1 MKTIVNETFFDNIDI
16 NAIEFFNKHGWV
28 VIKNGI
34 TGKLLDEGLESWQQH
49 RINCANEMS
58 ISLDLYKKEISQW
71 RDLWTHGGIFQEIL
85 DSETSVRAIAQKGM
99 DWKGVRLLHDHII
112 AKPSGSTNKKI
123 PWHQDSMFWPVDLPG
138 CSTWTPLE
146 DVVENGGCLEVIDC
160 SHLEGCEQ
168 PVDFMAEE
176 RWEFPNGSIRVKL
189 PVNAGNTILLHSL
202 TWHRSSPN
210 STSSDRPAH
219 IGLWV
224 HNGVHWRPDMVDWHP
239 LNDHVEAN
247 PGEQLI
253 GEMFPSWGE
262 IEELNRPEED
272 IHQGTVRT
280 NGISMFDASK
290 ILGEQMKSI
299 LSLEGSLSTLL
310 KEDKNREEVAR
321 KTIKMGF
328 VDDDDFDKLMSILER
343 LYICHAAYVLHRARN
358 VFNATYADWWE
369 IAGESWNQMGR

>member
-1 MKTIVNETFFDNIDI
+1 
-16 NAIEFFNKHGWV
+16 
-28 VIKNGI
+28 
-34 TGKLLDEGLESWQQH
+34 
-49 RINCANEMS
+49 
-58 ISLDLYKKEISQW
+58 
-71 RDLWTHGGIFQEIL
+71 
-85 DSETSVRAIAQKGM
+85 
-99 DWKGVRLLHDHII
+99 
-112 AKPSGSTNKKI
+112 
-123 PWHQDSMFWPVDLPG
+123 MFWPVDLPG

-176 RWEFPNGSIRVKL
+176 RWVFPNGSIRVKL

-369 IAGESWNQMGR
+369 IAGKSWNQMGR

>member
-1 MKTIVNETFFDNIDI
+1 MKTIINDTFFDNIDI
-16 NAIEFFNKHGWV
+16 NAIEFYNKHGWV

-34 TGKLLDEGLESWQQH
+34 TGKLLDDALESWQQH

-58 ISLDLYKKEISQW
+58 ISLELYKKEISQW
-71 RDLWTHGGIFQEIL
+71 RDLWTQGGIFQEIL

-146 DVVENGGCLEVIDC
+146 DVKENGGCLEVIDC

-176 RWEFPNGSIRVKL
+176 RWEFSSDSIRVKL

-224 HNGVHWRPDMVDWHP
+224 HSGVRWRPDMVDWHP
-239 LNDHVEAN
+239 LNEHVEAK
-247 PGEQLI
+247 PGERLI
-253 GEMFPSWGE
+253 GKMFPSWGKVE
-262 IEELNRPEED
+262 DINKPEVD
-272 IHQGTVRT
+272 IHQGTIRT

-290 ILGEQMKSI
+290 ILSGQMQSI
-299 LSLEGSLSTLL
+299 LNLEGSLSTLL
-310 KEDKNREEVAR
+310 KEERNREKVAR

-328 VDDDDFDKLMSILER
+328 VDNADFDELMSILER
-343 LYICHAAYVLHRARN
+343 LDVCHAAYVLHRARN

-369 IAGESWNQMGR
+369 IAGESWSQMGR

>member
-1 MKTIVNETFFDNIDI
+1 MKTIVNDTFFDNIDI

-34 TGKLLDEGLESWQQH
+34 TGKLLDDGLESWQQH

-176 RWEFPNGSIRVKL
+176 RWVFPNGSIRVKL